1 MKFFGKMLTPVMIVF
16 LAVTLFVLLA
26 GGLWRKFHIDRDVL
40 LGANLLFLLMSLLI
54 YFIQKKALT
63 NRNPNTFFRSV
74 IGGIMIKMFTAVIA
88 VLTYVVLTGPT
99 YDKKAV
105 FISLF
110 IYLLYLAAEVAAIS
124 KEIRKKNG

>member
-1 MKFFGKMLTPVMIVF
+1 MKFFGKMVTPVLMVF
-16 LAVTLFVLLA
+16 VAVTVFVLLA
-26 GGLWRKFHIDRDVL
+26 GVLWRKFHINRDVL
-40 LGANLLFLLMSLLI
+40 FGANLLFLLMSLLI

-63 NRNPNTFFRSV
+63 NTNPNTFFRSV
-74 IGGIMIKMFTAVIA
+74 IGGMMIKMFTAVIA
-88 VLTYVVLTGPT
+88 VLTYVVLSGPT

>member
-1 MKFFGKMLTPVMIVF
+1 MRLFGKMLTPVIIVF
-16 LAVTLFVLLA
+16 LAVTVFVLLA

-40 LGANLLFLLMSLLI
+40 LGANLLFLLLSLMI

-63 NRNPNTFFRSV
+63 STNPNTFFRTV
-74 IGGIMIKMFTAVIA
+74 IGGMMIKMFTAVIA
-88 VLTYVVLTGPT
+88 VLIYVVLYGPT

-124 KEIRKKNG
+124 KDIRKK